1 VTAEQ
6 RERILQDPLVRQAM
20 ELFEGAVINM
30 ERVPTAAPSDAAED
44 TE

>member
-1 VTAEQ
+1 
-6 RERILQDPLVRQAM
+6 M